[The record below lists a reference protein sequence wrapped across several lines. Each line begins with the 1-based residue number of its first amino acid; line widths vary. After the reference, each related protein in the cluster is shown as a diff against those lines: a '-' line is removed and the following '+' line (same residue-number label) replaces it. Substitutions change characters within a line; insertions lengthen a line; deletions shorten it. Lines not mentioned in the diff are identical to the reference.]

1 MEGVDW
7 LNFRAHGFYSMRYL
21 RNIRLRPEL
30 LRAAVSFW
38 DPEVHV
44 FRFGDQELCPT
55 VEEFRAY
62 LGGFG
67 SGEVIIPPVRE
78 SAYRVLV
85 AALGLS
91 DNAARYLVRNGHLND
106 LRDMT
111 YQTRRMIALCMCL
124 LAAYLLVPSAGH
136 ASSALAS
143 VVVQVEARKDVIP
156 MVLAETLIGL
166 DKIWLCDKVNV
177 LTIPPSNWAY
187 EARLLS
193 QRCFEFEDRSRAE
206 WVDFLRRRRAET
218 IAWRCRWL
226 DLPPM
231 TVHYMG
237 PQWVVLA
244 GLGAFTFY
252 IPYRIQRQLGLR
264 QEGPAEV
271 LVDVVLPFF
280 GHSVL
285 CHYQRFWRTRE
296 MTDAHPYPS
305 VAMRGS
311 YRKWLRMDIAARA
324 GVQGN

>member
-1 MEGVDW
+1 
-7 LNFRAHGFYSMRYL
+7 
-21 RNIRLRPEL
+21 
-30 LRAAVSFW
+30 
-38 DPEVHV
+38 
-44 FRFGDQELCPT
+44 
-55 VEEFRAY
+55 
-62 LGGFG
+62 
-67 SGEVIIPPVRE
+67 
-78 SAYRVLV
+78 
-85 AALGLS
+85 
-91 DNAARYLVRNGHLND
+91 
-106 LRDMT
+106 
-111 YQTRRMIALCMCL
+111 MCL

-166 DKIWLCDKVNV
+166 DKFCSGETETFGGSPLLLQIWLCDKVNV

-193 QRCFEFEDRSRAE
+193 QRCFEFE
-206 WVDFLRRRRAET
+206 
-218 IAWRCRWL
+218 
-226 DLPPM
+226 
-231 TVHYMG
+231 
-237 PQWVVLA
+237 WVVLA

>member
-1 MEGVDW
+1 MALSLTGLLRPWLASMEGVDW

-91 DNAARYLVRNGHLND
+91 DNAARYLVRNGHLNAMR
-106 LRDMT
+106 LIE
-111 YQTRRMIALCMCL
+111 TRRMIALCMCL

-166 DKIWLCDKVNV
+166 DKFCSGETETFGGSPLLLQVGFSLSSPFSGFSHV
-177 LTIPPSNWAY
+177 LILPQRSA
-187 EARLLS
+187 LLS
-193 QRCFEFEDRSRAE
+193 KASHLFSLF
-206 WVDFLRRRRAET
+206 
-218 IAWRCRWL
+218 
-226 DLPPM
+226 
-231 TVHYMG
+231 
-237 PQWVVLA
+237 PQIWQCTTWALSGSSLLVWEL
-244 GLGAFTFY
+244 LLSTSPTAF
-252 IPYRIQRQLGLR
+252 
-264 QEGPAEV
+264 
-271 LVDVVLPFF
+271 
-280 GHSVL
+280 SVS
-285 CHYQRFWRTRE
+285 
-296 MTDAHPYPS
+296 S
-305 VAMRGS
+305 V
-311 YRKWLRMDIAARA
+311 
-324 GVQGN
+324 

>member
-1 MEGVDW
+1 MALSLTGLLRPWLASMEGVDW

-91 DNAARYLVRNGHLND
+91 DNAARYLVRNGHLNAMRLIELFSPPGD

-166 DKIWLCDKVNV
+166 DKFCSGETETFGGSPLLLQIWLCDKR
-177 LTIPPSNWAY
+177 Y
-187 EARLLS
+187 
-193 QRCFEFEDRSRAE
+193 
-206 WVDFLRRRRAET
+206 
-218 IAWRCRWL
+218 RWL

-231 TVHYMG
+231 TVHCMG
-237 PQWVVLA
+237 PQWVVLV

-252 IPYRIQRQLGLR
+252 ILYRIQSQLGLR
-264 QEGPAEV
+264 EEAPAEV
-271 LVDVVLPFF
+271 LVDVVLPLFS
-280 GHSVL
+280 HSVL
-285 CHYQRFWRTRE
+285 CHYQRFWRTHE
-296 MTDAHPYPS
+296 VTDAHPNPS
-305 VAMRGS
+305 VAVRGS
-311 YRKWLRMDIAARA
+311 YRKWLRRDIAARA
-324 GVQGN
+324 GAQGN

>member
-91 DNAARYLVRNGHLND
+91 DNAARYLLFSPPGD

-166 DKIWLCDKVNV
+166 DKFCSGE
-177 LTIPPSNWAY
+177 TETFGGSP
-187 EARLLS
+187 LLLQVGFS
-193 QRCFEFEDRSRAE
+193 RCFEFEDRSRAE

>member
-1 MEGVDW
+1 
-7 LNFRAHGFYSMRYL
+7 MRYL

-91 DNAARYLVRNGHLND
+91 DNAARYLVRNGHLNAMRLIELFSPPGD

-111 YQTRRMIALCMCL
+111 L

-136 ASSALAS
+136 ASSALVS
-143 VVVQVEARKDVIP
+143 VAVQVEARKEVVP

-166 DKIWLCDKVNV
+166 DTVRFGETETFGGSPLLLQIWLCDKVNV
-177 LTIPPSNWAY
+177 LTIPPGNWSYA
-187 EARLLS
+187 ARLLS
-193 QRCFEFEDRSRAE
+193 QRCFEFADMSRAE
-206 WVDFLRRRRAET
+206 WVDFFRRQQAET
-218 IAWRCRWL
+218 IA
-226 DLPPM
+226 
-231 TVHYMG
+231 
-237 PQWVVLA
+237 
-244 GLGAFTFY
+244 
-252 IPYRIQRQLGLR
+252 
-264 QEGPAEV
+264 
-271 LVDVVLPFF
+271 
-280 GHSVL
+280 
-285 CHYQRFWRTRE
+285 
-296 MTDAHPYPS
+296 
-305 VAMRGS
+305 
-311 YRKWLRMDIAARA
+311 
-324 GVQGN
+324 